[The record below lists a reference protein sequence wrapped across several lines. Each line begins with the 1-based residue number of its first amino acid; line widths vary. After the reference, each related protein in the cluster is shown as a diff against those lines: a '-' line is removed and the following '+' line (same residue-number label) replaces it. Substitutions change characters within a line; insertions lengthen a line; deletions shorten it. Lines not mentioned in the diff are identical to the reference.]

1 MTNDNDSVFQRN
13 ARRGVY
19 PLPLTILRACWL
31 EQVEAHIAKVF
42 FSSKQGETSFSQ
54 SFRPSF
60 LPHRRVFPANSLE
73 QSLSPA
79 ALHVHPDISRQSH
92 YSVSQ
97 WLLGHIFGQSFL
109 ILYVRCSSQR
119 LMNMEPLSTQLG
131 VNTMDWKAES
141 VLNVTLASF
150 SLLAAT
156 SLASNVTILA
166 CPAGRRA
173 RHQQIRHAGLTTQ
186 MAAPHST
193 FGPITNSIPQL
204 ALTGITL
211 WR

>member
-1 MTNDNDSVFQRN
+1 MTMTRYSKGT
-13 ARRGVY
+13 RGGVSIHC
-19 PLPLTILRACWL
+19 LSQFCEHVGWNKWKLTLSG
-31 EQVEAHIAKVF
+31 F
-42 FSSKQGETSFSQ
+42 FSALSKAKLRSVSRSVRLSTSQACIPREFS
-54 SFRPSF
+54 R
-60 LPHRRVFPANSLE
+60 A
-73 QSLSPA
+73 SLSPA

-109 ILYVRCSSQR
+109 LLYVRCSSQR

-131 VNTMDWKAES
+131 VYTMDWKAES

-156 SLASNVTILA
+156 SLASNVTIPE

-211 WR
+211 